1 MMPKVLY
8 TTTATATGGRSG
20 HTQSADGVVSADLA
34 VPESMGGASRPGRTT
49 PEDLFAC
56 GYAACFGS
64 ACEVAARS
72 ILHLVAKSIEI
83 ECTVGIGTLPA
94 GGYGLVI
101 DLVARIQGL
110 EPAQADA
117 IVRKADEICPYSNAI
132 RNNVPVTVKA
142 VVI

>member
-8 TTTATATGGRSG
+8 TTAATATGGRNG

-34 VPESMGGASRPGRTT
+34 VPKSMGGIGRPGRTT

-56 GYAACFGS
+56 GYAACFGG
-64 ACEVAARS
+64 ACDVAARS
-72 ILHLVAKSIEI
+72 IFHLVAESIEV
-83 ECTVGIGTLPA
+83 ERAVDIGTLPT
-94 GGYGLVI
+94 GGYGLVV
-101 DLVARIQGL
+101 DLVARIRGL
-110 EPAQADA
+110 EPAQAEA

-142 VVI
+142 AVL